1 MDLTERITVA
11 VAALLLTHAAALYFR
26 VGAIENDLLSQT
38 RAALANRGLA
48 DVQVRV
54 SGRDLTLAGQ
64 VPDRRAAAQALALAR
79 RTTGVRVVHDAM
91 QTAR

>member
-1 MDLTERITVA
+1 
-11 VAALLLTHAAALYFR
+11 
-26 VGAIENDLLSQT
+26 
-38 RAALANRGLA
+38 
-48 DVQVRV
+48 VRV